1 MSRLKPLYGLV
12 LFSLGILGAG
22 CGDDSES
29 SRTQENESLI
39 TNYMADLTEIK
50 QRGTLRA
57 MTTYSATSYF
67 LYRGEP
73 MGYEYELLERF
84 ADYLDVELEIVVS
97 DDIDSMF
104 YHLNNGEIDLIAHGL
119 TITQERKEMV
129 SFSDYLYLVNQ
140 VLVQRKPEN
149 WRELRWNVI
158 ERDLIKDPIEL
169 IGDTVSVRKN
179 TSYLARIE
187 NLSEEIGGEIFVDTL
202 PGRLSTDEI
211 IQMVVNDEIKYTI
224 ADNNIAAINASYYPI
239 LNIDVPISFS
249 QRIGWAVNK
258 NSDELLLAMNN
269 WIGGMKKQTDYYV
282 IYNKYF
288 KNKRDF
294 RRRVKS
300 EFYSINN
307 NRISEYDY
315 LIQKY
320 SDKIGWDWRLL
331 ASLVY
336 QESRFEPKASS
347 WAEAEGLMQIM
358 PATAEDLGI
367 EDRSDP
373 EQSIKGGTTYLAQLY
388 GNFDEVPDSLERIKF
403 TMASF
408 NAGLGHVEDA
418 RRLAEK
424 RGLNPDQWEDNVD
437 KMILGLSYP
446 KNFNDSVVRYGYVRG
461 IEPYTYVSQIMERYG
476 HYVQFIDEDVEI
488 SLAFL
493 KEQQ

>member
-12 LFSLGILGAG
+12 LFSLGILSAG
-22 CGDDSES
+22 CGDEAES
-29 SRTQENESLI
+29 SRTQENESLV
-39 TNYMADLTEIK
+39 TNYIADLTEIK

-104 YHLNNGEIDLIAHGL
+104 YHLNSGEIDLIAHGL

-258 NSDELLLAMNN
+258 NSDELLLATNN

-282 IYNKYF
+282 IYNKYY

-307 NRISEYDY
+307 NRISEYDN

-336 QESRFEPKASS
+336 QESRFEPDASS
-347 WAEAEGLMQIM
+347 WADAEGLMQIM

-476 HYVQFIDEDVEI
+476 HYVQFIDEDVES

-493 KEQQ
+493 KEEQ

>member
-1 MSRLKPLYGLV
+1 MRQPRVFSLFFFLV
-12 LFSLGILGAG
+12 LAILVLG
-22 CGDDSES
+22 CTEKVDSSKTENKKHS
-29 SRTQENESLI
+29 SKKPV
-39 TNYMADLTEIK
+39 ADLSEIK
-50 QRGTLRA
+50 NRGVLRA

-84 ADYLDVELEIVVS
+84 ADYLEVDLEIVVS
-97 DDIDSMF
+97 DNIDSMF

-119 TITQERKEMV
+119 TITQERKEDV

-149 WRELRWNVI
+149 WRKMRWSRI

-169 IGDTVSVRKN
+169 IEDTVSVRKN
-179 TSYLARIE
+179 TSYFARIK
-187 NLSEEIGGEIFVDTL
+187 NLSDEIGGEIHIDTL

-211 IQMVVNDEIKYTI
+211 IQMVVNGDIEYTI

-239 LNIDVPISFS
+239 LDITVPISFS
-249 QRIGWAVNK
+249 QRIAWAVDK
-258 NSDELLLAMNN
+258 NSDELLTSMNE
-269 WIGGMKKQTDYYV
+269 WIGEMKKETDYYV
-282 IYNKYF
+282 IYDKYF

-307 NRISEYDY
+307 NRISEYDP

-320 SDKIGWDWRLL
+320 ANEIGWDWRLL

-336 QESRFEPKASS
+336 QESRFKPEASS

-358 PATAEDLGI
+358 PSTAEELGI
-367 EDRSDP
+367 DDRSDP
-373 EQSIKGGTTYLAQLY
+373 EQSISGGTRYLYQLY
-388 GNFDEVPDSLERIKF
+388 SNFEEVPDSLERIKF

-424 RGLNPDQWEDNVD
+424 RGLNPNVWERNVAE
-437 KMILGLSYP
+437 MILALSYP
-446 KNFNDSVVRYGYVRG
+446 KSFNDPVVRHGYLRG
-461 IEPYTYVSQIMERYG
+461 IEPYTYISQIMERYR
-476 HYVQFIDEDVEI
+476 HYVQFINQDVES
-488 SLAFL
+488 SLAFI
-493 KEQQ
+493 E

>member
-224 ADNNIAAINASYYPI
+224 ADNNIAAINSSYYPI

-258 NSDELLLAMNN
+258 NSEELLLAMNN

-307 NRISEYDY
+307 NRISEYDH

-336 QESRFEPKASS
+336 QESRFEPEASS

>member
-1 MSRLKPLYGLV
+1 ML
-12 LFSLGILGAG
+12 ILGCAESAG
-22 CGDDSES
+22 PSK
-29 SRTQENESLI
+29 TQKKKQSLKRSV
-39 TNYMADLTEIK
+39 ADLSDIK
-50 QRGTLRA
+50 SRGVLRA

-73 MGYEYELLERF
+73 MGYEYELLKRF
-84 ADYLDVELEIVVS
+84 ADYLEVDLEIVVS
-97 DDIDSMF
+97 DNIDSMF
-104 YHLNNGEIDLIAHGL
+104 YHLNKGEIDLIAHGL
-119 TITQERKEMV
+119 TITQERKEDV

-149 WRELRWNVI
+149 WRKMRWNRI

-179 TSYLARIE
+179 TSYFSRIK
-187 NLSEEIGGEIFVDTL
+187 NLSDEIGGEINIDTL

-211 IQMVVNDEIKYTI
+211 IQMVVNGDIKYTV

-239 LNIDVPISFS
+239 LDITVPISFS
-249 QRIGWAVNK
+249 QRIGWAVDK
-258 NSDELLLAMNN
+258 HSIELLAAMNE
-269 WIGGMKKQTDYYV
+269 WIGEMKKETDYYV
-282 IYNKYF
+282 IYDKYF

-307 NRISEYDY
+307 NRISEFDP
-315 LIQKY
+315 LIRKY
-320 SDKIGWDWRLL
+320 ANEIGWDWRLL

-336 QESRFEPKASS
+336 QESRFEPEASS

-358 PATAEDLGI
+358 PGTAEELGI

-373 EQSIKGGTTYLAQLY
+373 EQSLSGGTKYLFQLY
-388 GNFDEVPDSLERIKF
+388 SNFEDVPDSLERIKF

-408 NAGLGHVEDA
+408 NAGLGHLEDA

-424 RGLNPDQWEDNVD
+424 RGLNPNIWEGNVAE
-437 KMILGLSYP
+437 MILALSYP
-446 KNFNDSVVRYGYVRG
+446 KSFNDPVVLYGYVRG
-461 IEPYTYVSQIMERYG
+461 IEPYTYLSQIFERYN
-476 HYVQFIDEDVEI
+476 HYLHFIKSEYEVQKV
-488 SLAFL
+488 
-493 KEQQ
+493 

>member
-1 MSRLKPLYGLV
+1 ML
-12 LFSLGILGAG
+12 ILGCA
-22 CGDDSES
+22 ES
-29 SRTQENESLI
+29 ADPSKTQKKKQSLKRSV
-39 TNYMADLTEIK
+39 ADLSDIK
-50 QRGTLRA
+50 SRGVLRA

-73 MGYEYELLERF
+73 MGYEYELLKRF
-84 ADYLDVELEIVVS
+84 ADYLEVDLEIVVS
-97 DDIDSMF
+97 DNIDSMF
-104 YHLNNGEIDLIAHGL
+104 YHLNKGEIDLIAHGL
-119 TITQERKEMV
+119 TITQERKEDV

-149 WRELRWNVI
+149 WRKMRWNRI

-179 TSYLARIE
+179 TSYFSRIK
-187 NLSEEIGGEIFVDTL
+187 NLSDEIGGEINIDTL

-211 IQMVVNDEIKYTI
+211 IQMVVNGDIKYTV

-239 LNIDVPISFS
+239 LDITVPISFS
-249 QRIGWAVNK
+249 QRIGWAVDK
-258 NSDELLLAMNN
+258 HSIELLAAMNE
-269 WIGGMKKQTDYYV
+269 WIGEMKKETDYYV
-282 IYNKYF
+282 IYDKYF

-307 NRISEYDY
+307 NRISEFDP
-315 LIQKY
+315 LIRKY
-320 SDKIGWDWRLL
+320 ANEIGWDWRLL

-336 QESRFEPKASS
+336 QESRFEPEASS

-358 PATAEDLGI
+358 PGPAEDLGI

-373 EQSIKGGTTYLAQLY
+373 EQSLSGGTKYLFQLY
-388 GNFDEVPDSLERIKF
+388 SNFEDVPDSLERIKF

-408 NAGLGHVEDA
+408 NAGLGHLEDA

-424 RGLNPDQWEDNVD
+424 RGLNPNIWEGNVAE
-437 KMILGLSYP
+437 MILALSYP
-446 KNFNDSVVRYGYVRG
+446 KSFNDPVVRHGYLRG
-461 IEPYTYVSQIMERYG
+461 IEPYTYISQILERYR
-476 HYVQFIDEDVEI
+476 HYVQFIDQDAEG
-488 SLAFL
+488 SLAFIE
-493 KEQQ
+493 K